1 MINLIYLGAVNEQTF
16 SDILI
21 MFRKAL
27 VVFVPP
33 SCFAFVPPFWFA
45 LLAVYELKKFGS
57 STNQV
62 AK

>member
-1 MINLIYLGAVNEQTF
+1 VNEQTF
-16 SDILI
+16 SDIFI

-33 SCFAFVPPFWFA
+33 SCFAFVAPFWFA
-45 LLAVYELKKFGS
+45 LLAVYELKKFSS